1 MYAFEYLKPSSV
13 AEAVAMLAANED
25 GKFLSGGHTLLP
37 AMKLRLAGPSALVD
51 LNGVAELNGISR
63 KGDTKGDTL
72 VIGALSRHHDVAES
86 ALVQEA
92 IPTLAEMV
100 GTIGD
105 PAVRHRGTIGGS
117 IANNDPS
124 ADYAA
129 AALALGATIV
139 TDRRR
144 IAADDY
150 FKGLFTTALA
160 EGEIVTSVEF
170 PIPRRMGYAKF
181 RNPASRYALCGV
193 CVAETASGE
202 IRVTVVGAGAEGV
215 FRVAAMESAL
225 KADFSA
231 DALKG
236 ITVDPDG
243 MASDIHAD
251 QEYRAHLVGVMA
263 RRAVAAAK

>member
-1 MYAFEYLKPSSV
+1 MYAFEYLKPTSLK
-13 AEAVAMLAANED
+13 EAAAFLDDNPD

-51 LNGVAELNGISR
+51 LNGIAELRGIAR
-63 KGDTKGDTL
+63 KGDTL
-72 VIGALSRHHDVAES
+72 VIGALSRHREVAES
-86 ALVQEA
+86 EVVGSA

-139 TDRRR
+139 TAKRR

-150 FKGLFTTALA
+150 FKGLFTTALDD
-160 EGEIVTSVEF
+160 GEIVTAVEF

-202 IRVTVVGAGAEGV
+202 VRVTVVGAGADGV
-215 FRVAAMESAL
+215 FRVPAFEAALAKS
-225 KADFSA
+225 FSGE
-231 DALKG
+231 ALKG
-236 ITVDPDG
+236 LTVPTDD

-251 QEYRAHLVGVMA
+251 RDYRAHLVGVMA

>member
-1 MYAFEYLKPSSV
+1 MYAFDYKKPAGV
-13 AEAVAMLAANED
+13 KEAAALLAENPDA
-25 GKFLSGGHTLLP
+25 KFLSGGHTLLP
-37 AMKLRLAGPSALVD
+37 AMKLRLAGPPALVD
-51 LNGVAELNGISR
+51 LSGIEGLDGIER
-63 KGDTKGDTL
+63 KGDAL
-72 VIGALSRHHDVAES
+72 VIGALARHRTVASS
-86 ALVQEA
+86 AVVKSA

-129 AALALGATIV
+129 AAMALGATIV

-144 IAADDY
+144 IAADEY
-150 FKGLFTTALA
+150 FKGLFSTAL
-160 EGEIVTSVEF
+160 EDGEIVTAVEF
-170 PIPRRMGYAKF
+170 PIPRRMGYQKF

-193 CVAETASGE
+193 CVAETAAGE
-202 IRVTVVGAGAEGV
+202 VRVAVVGAGADGV
-215 FRVAAMESAL
+215 FRVEAMETAL
-225 KADFSA
+225 KANFSA
-231 DALKG
+231 EAIKD
-236 ITVDPDG
+236 ITVPKDD

-251 QEYRAHLVGVMA
+251 QDYRAHLVGVMA

>member
-1 MYAFEYLKPSSV
+1 MYAFEYMKPTGLS
-13 AEAVAMLAANED
+13 EAVAMLAEHPD
-25 GKFLSGGHTLLP
+25 GKAVSGGHTLLP
-37 AMKLRLAGPSALVD
+37 AMKLRLTGPTALVD
-51 LNGVAELNGISR
+51 LNGIEEMRGIR
-63 KGDTKGDTL
+63 RDGDAL
-72 VIGALSRHHDVAES
+72 VIGALSRHREVASSDVVKA
-86 ALVQEA
+86 A
-92 IPTLAEMV
+92 IPVLAEIV

-129 AALALGATIV
+129 AALALGATVV

-150 FKGLFTTALA
+150 FQGLFTTALE
-160 EGEIVTSVEF
+160 EGEIVTAVSF
-170 PIPRRMGYAKF
+170 PIPKRMGYSKF
-181 RNPASRYALCGV
+181 RNPASRYALCAV
-193 CVAETASGE
+193 CVAEIASGE
-202 IRVTVVGAGAEGV
+202 VRVTVVGAGANGV
-215 FRVAAMESAL
+215 FRVSDFESAL
-225 KADFSA
+225 QADFSA
-231 DALKG
+231 AALEGK
-236 ITVDPDG
+236 TVPPDD

>member
-1 MYAFEYLKPSSV
+1 MYAFEYLKPTSLK
-13 AEAVAMLAANED
+13 EAKAMLTEHPE

-37 AMKLRLAGPSALVD
+37 AMKLRLAGPAALIDLSGVD
-51 LNGVAELNGISR
+51 GMRGIDR
-63 KGDTKGDTL
+63 KGDTL
-72 VIGALSRHHDVAES
+72 VIGAFMKHREVANSDVVKS
-86 ALVQEA
+86 A

-129 AALALGATIV
+129 AAMALGATIV
-139 TDRRR
+139 TDSRR
-144 IAADDY
+144 IPADD
-150 FKGLFTTALA
+150 FFSGLFSTALD
-160 EGEIVTSVEF
+160 EGEIVTAVEF
-170 PIPRRMGYAKF
+170 PIPKRMGYQKF

-193 CVAETASGE
+193 AVAETASGE
-202 IRVTVVGAGAEGV
+202 VRVSVIGAGAEGV
-215 FRVAAMESAL
+215 FRVSAMENAL
-225 KADFSA
+225 KANFSPDAIKDIKVPA
-231 DALKG
+231 DA
-236 ITVDPDG
+236 

-251 QEYRAHLVGVMA
+251 QDYRAHLVGVMA

>member
-1 MYAFEYLKPSSV
+1 MYAFNYHKPSSL
-13 AEAVAMLAANED
+13 AEAAGLIGANPD

-37 AMKLRLAGPSALVD
+37 AMKLRLAGPSDLVD
-51 LNGVAELNGISR
+51 LTGIAEMRGIER
-63 KGDTKGDTL
+63 AGDRL
-72 VIGALSRHHDVAES
+72 VIGALMTHREVAES
-86 ALVQEA
+86 PVVAAA

-129 AALALGATIV
+129 ASLGLGATIV
-139 TDRRR
+139 TDQRS
-144 IAADDY
+144 IGADAY
-150 FKGLFTTALA
+150 FRGLFTTALK
-160 EGEIVTSVEF
+160 ENEIVTRVEF
-170 PIPRRMGYAKF
+170 PVPRRAGYAKF

-193 CVAETASGE
+193 FVAELASGE
-202 IRVTVVGAGAEGV
+202 IRVTVVGAGADGV
-215 FRVAAMESAL
+215 FRAEQLEAAL
-225 KADFSA
+225 TRDFSA
-231 DALKG
+231 EALKG
-236 ITVDPDG
+236 ASVRPDD

-251 QEYRAHLVGVMA
+251 QDYRAHLVGVMA

>member
-1 MYAFEYLKPSSV
+1 MYAFDYMKPTSV
-13 AEAVAMLAANED
+13 KEAVALLAANPD
-25 GKFLSGGHTLLP
+25 GKALSGGHTLIP
-37 AMKLRLAGPSALVD
+37 AMKLRLTGPSALVD
-51 LNGVAELNGISR
+51 LNGLEELRGIR
-63 KGDTKGDTL
+63 REGDTI
-72 VIGALSRHHDVAES
+72 VIGALSRHGEVSVSEVVKS
-86 ALVQEA
+86 A
-92 IPTLAEMV
+92 IPVLAAMV

-124 ADYAA
+124 ADYAC

-139 TDRRR
+139 TDKRR

-150 FKGLFTTALA
+150 FQGLFTTALD
-160 EGEIVTSVEF
+160 EGELVTAVEF
-170 PIPRRMGYAKF
+170 PIPKRMGYEKF
-181 RNPASRYALCGV
+181 RNPASRYALCAV

-202 IRVTVVGAGAEGV
+202 IRVTVVGAGASGV
-215 FRVAAMESAL
+215 FRVSAFEAAL

-231 DALKG
+231 KALEG
-236 ITVDPDG
+236 ITVPQDD

-263 RRAVAAAK
+263 RRAVAGAK

>member
-1 MYAFEYLKPSSV
+1 MYAFEYLKPTSLK
-13 AEAVAMLAANED
+13 EAKAMLAEHPDA
-25 GKFLSGGHTLLP
+25 KLLSGGHTLLP
-37 AMKLRLAGPSALVD
+37 AMKLRLAAPTALVD
-51 LNGVAELNGISR
+51 LGRVDGMRGIER
-63 KGDTKGDTL
+63 RGDRL
-72 VIGALSRHHDVAES
+72 VIGASMRHREVAES
-86 ALVQEA
+86 DVVKEA

-139 TDRRR
+139 TDSRRVE
-144 IAADDY
+144 ADKY
-150 FKGLFTTALA
+150 FTGLFSTALD
-160 EGEIVTSVEF
+160 EGEIVTAVEF
-170 PIPRRMGYAKF
+170 PVPKRMGYAKF

-193 CVAETASGE
+193 AVAETATGE
-202 IRVTVVGAGAEGV
+202 TRVAVVGAGANGV
-215 FRVAAMESAL
+215 FRVTEMEAAL
-225 KADFSA
+225 KADFSPKA
-231 DALKG
+231 IENVKVPTD
-236 ITVDPDG
+236 D

-251 QEYRAHLVGVMA
+251 QDYRAHLVGVMA

>member
-1 MYAFEYLKPSSV
+1 MYAFEYMKPTSLK
-13 AEAVAMLAANED
+13 EAAAMLAANPE
-25 GKFLSGGHTLLP
+25 GKPLSGGHTLLP

-51 LNGVAELNGISR
+51 LNGLDELRGIER
-63 KGDTKGDTL
+63 RGDTL
-72 VIGALSRHHDVAES
+72 VIGALSRHREVASSDVVKS
-86 ALVQEA
+86 S
-92 IPTLAEMV
+92 IPTLAEIV

-139 TDRRR
+139 TATRR

-150 FKGLFTTALA
+150 FQGMFSTALE
-160 EGEIVTSVEF
+160 EGELVTAVEF
-170 PIPRRMGYAKF
+170 PVPKRMGYAKF
-181 RNPASRYALCGV
+181 RNPASRYALCAV
-193 CVAETASGE
+193 CVAELASGDV
-202 IRVTVVGAGAEGV
+202 RVTVVGAGANGV

-225 KADFSA
+225 EASFSA
-231 DALKG
+231 EAVKG
-236 ITVDPDG
+236 IAVPTDD

-251 QEYRAHLVGVMA
+251 QDYRAHLVTVMA
-263 RRAVAAAK
+263 ARAVAAAK

>member
-1 MYAFEYLKPSSV
+1 MYAFEYLKPTSLK
-13 AEAVAMLAANED
+13 EAKALLAKNPD

-37 AMKLRLAGPSALVD
+37 AMKLRLAGPSALIDLSGVD
-51 LNGVAELNGISR
+51 GMRGIER
-63 KGDTKGDTL
+63 KGDTV
-72 VIGALSRHHDVAES
+72 VIGAFMTHREVANSDVVKA
-86 ALVQEA
+86 A

-129 AALALGATIV
+129 AATALGATIV
-139 TDRRR
+139 TDSRRV
-144 IAADDY
+144 AADD
-150 FKGLFTTALA
+150 FFTGLFSTALA
-160 EGEIVTSVEF
+160 EGEIVTAVEF
-170 PIPRRMGYAKF
+170 PIPKRMGYQKF
-181 RNPASRYALCGV
+181 RNPASRYALCAV
-193 CVAETASGE
+193 AVAETASGE
-202 IRVTVVGAGAEGV
+202 MRVAVIGAGSEGV
-215 FRVAAMESAL
+215 FRMTEMENAL
-225 KADFSA
+225 KASFSP
-231 DALKG
+231 DAIKS
-236 ITVDPDG
+236 IKVPTDD

>member
-1 MYAFEYLKPSSV
+1 MYAFDYKKPTSLK
-13 AEAVAMLAANED
+13 EAAAMLAENPD

-51 LNGVAELNGISR
+51 LTGLEGLSFIER
-63 KGDTKGDTL
+63 RGDAV
-72 VIGALSRHHDVAES
+72 VIGALSRHREVADSEVVRS
-86 ALVQEA
+86 A

-129 AALALGATIV
+129 AALALGATIT
-139 TDRRR
+139 TDTRR

-150 FKGLFTTALA
+150 FKGLFTTALKD
-160 EGEIVTSVEF
+160 GEIVTAVEF
-170 PIPRRMGYAKF
+170 PVPKRMGYAKF
-181 RNPASRYALCGV
+181 RNPASRYALCAV

-202 IRVTVVGAGAEGV
+202 VRVTVVGAGADGV
-215 FRVAAMESAL
+215 FRMKAMETAL
-225 KADFSA
+225 KANFSA
-231 DALKG
+231 DALKD
-236 ITVDPDG
+236 IKVPSDG

-251 QEYRAHLVGVMA
+251 EEYRAHLVGVMA

>member
-1 MYAFEYLKPSSV
+1 MYAFEYLKPKTV
-13 AEAVAMLAANED
+13 AEAKALFEAHPE

-37 AMKLRLAGPSALVD
+37 AMKLRLASPSALID
-51 LNGVAELNGISR
+51 LGAVEGMSGIER
-63 KGDTKGDTL
+63 RGDAV
-72 VIGALSRHHDVAES
+72 VIGARMRHGEVAES
-86 ALVQEA
+86 DVLKAA
-92 IPTLAEMV
+92 IPALAEIV

-139 TDRRR
+139 TDSRR
-144 IAADDY
+144 IGADDY
-150 FKGLFTTALA
+150 FTGLFSTALD
-160 EGEIVTSVEF
+160 EGEIVTAVEF
-170 PIPRRMGYAKF
+170 PVPRRMGYQKF

-193 CVAETASGE
+193 CVAETAAGE
-202 IRVTVVGAGAEGV
+202 MRVAVVGAGANGV
-215 FRVAAMESAL
+215 FRVTEMEEAL
-225 KADFSA
+225 AKEFSA
-231 DALKG
+231 KALEG
-236 ITVDPDG
+236 IAVPEDD

>member
-1 MYAFEYLKPSSV
+1 MYAFEYLKPTS
-13 AEAVAMLAANED
+13 LADATAFLDENPD

-51 LNGVAELNGISR
+51 LNGIAEMRGIAR
-63 KGDTKGDTL
+63 KGDTL
-72 VIGALSRHHDVAES
+72 VIGALSRHREVAES
-86 ALVQEA
+86 EVVADA

-129 AALALGATIV
+129 AALALGATVV
-139 TDRRR
+139 TAKRR

-160 EGEIVTSVEF
+160 ENEIVTAVEF
-170 PIPRRMGYAKF
+170 PVPKRMGYAKF

-202 IRVTVVGAGAEGV
+202 IRVTVVGAGADGV
-215 FRVAAMESAL
+215 FRVGTFEAALAQ
-225 KADFSA
+225 DFSA

-236 ITVDPDG
+236 LAIPPDD

-251 QEYRAHLVGVMA
+251 RDYRAHLVGVMA

>member
-13 AEAVAMLAANED
+13 AEAVAMIAANED
-25 GKFLSGGHTLLP
+25 GKLLSGGHTLLP

-51 LNGVAELNGISR
+51 LNGIADLDGISR
-63 KGDTKGDTL
+63 EGDTL
-72 VIGALSRHHDVAES
+72 VIGALSRHHDVAGS

-129 AALALGATIV
+129 ASLALGATVV

-150 FKGLFTTALA
+150 FRGLFTTALA

-170 PIPRRMGYAKF
+170 PVPRRMGYAKF

-202 IRVTVVGAGAEGV
+202 VRVTVVGAGAEGV

-225 KADFSA
+225 AANFSA
-231 DALKG
+231 EALKG
-236 ITVDPDG
+236 IAVDPDG

>member
-13 AEAVAMLAANED
+13 AEAAAMLAANED

-51 LNGVAELNGISR
+51 LNGIAELDGISR
-63 KGDTKGDTL
+63 QGDTL

-86 ALVQEA
+86 AVVQEA

-139 TDRRR
+139 TDKRR

-150 FKGLFTTALA
+150 FLGLFTTALA
-160 EGEIVTSVEF
+160 EGEIVTAVEF
-170 PIPRRMGYAKF
+170 PLPRRMGYAKF

-215 FRVAAMESAL
+215 FRVTAMESAL
-225 KADFSA
+225 TASFSA

>member
-1 MYAFEYLKPSSV
+1 MYAFEYLKPTSLKDAAALL
-13 AEAVAMLAANED
+13 AEHPD
-25 GKFLSGGHTLLP
+25 GKALSGGHTLIP

-51 LNGVAELNGISR
+51 LNGLDELRGIR
-63 KGDTKGDTL
+63 RDGDRL
-72 VIGALSRHHDVAES
+72 VIGALSRHHEVATSDV
-86 ALVQEA
+86 VKDA
-92 IPTLAEMV
+92 IPVLAEMV

-129 AALALGATIV
+129 AAVALGATIV
-139 TDRRR
+139 TESRR
-144 IAADDY
+144 IEADAY
-150 FKGLFTTALA
+150 FQGLFSTALG
-160 EGEIVTSVEF
+160 EGEIVTAVEF
-170 PIPRRMGYAKF
+170 PIPKRMGYEKF

-202 IRVTVVGAGAEGV
+202 IRVAVIGAGGNGV
-215 FRVAAMESAL
+215 FRPTEFEAAL

-231 DALKG
+231 KALEGK
-236 ITVDPDG
+236 TVPESD

-263 RRAVAAAK
+263 RRAVAGAR

>member
-1 MYAFEYLKPSSV
+1 MYAFEYLKPKSLK
-13 AEAVAMLAANED
+13 EAKAMMEANPE

-37 AMKLRLAGPSALVD
+37 AMKLRLAGPAALIDLSGVD
-51 LNGVAELNGISR
+51 GMRGIER
-63 KGDTKGDTL
+63 KGDTL
-72 VIGALSRHHDVAES
+72 VIGAFMKHREVASSDVVKA
-86 ALVQEA
+86 A

-129 AALALGATIV
+129 AALALDATIV
-139 TDRRR
+139 TDSRR
-144 IAADDY
+144 IPADA
-150 FKGLFTTALA
+150 FFTGLFSTALE
-160 EGEIVTSVEF
+160 EGEIVTAVEF
-170 PIPRRMGYAKF
+170 PIPKRMGYQKF

-193 CVAETASGE
+193 AVAETAGGE
-202 IRVTVVGAGAEGV
+202 VRVSVVGAGADGV
-215 FRVAAMESAL
+215 FRVTEMETAL
-225 KADFSA
+225 TANFSP
-231 DALKG
+231 DAIKD
-236 ITVDPDG
+236 IKVPTDG

-263 RRAVAAAK
+263 RRAVAAAR